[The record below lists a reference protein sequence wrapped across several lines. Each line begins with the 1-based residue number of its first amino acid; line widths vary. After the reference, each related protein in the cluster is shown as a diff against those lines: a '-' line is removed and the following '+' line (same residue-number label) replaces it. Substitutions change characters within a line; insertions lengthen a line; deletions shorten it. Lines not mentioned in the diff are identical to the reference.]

1 LQLKRGA
8 SAASMNP
15 VLRCLATSFGSAGD
29 FLPTLAV
36 AAALRRR
43 GHEVTFVANPLYAS
57 RVERAEVDFVPA
69 GERVEIFARI
79 EQTPAYTD
87 PANARLMFR
96 DFVEPDT
103 EAVYRV
109 AHERMR
115 AAPIDVVL
123 TSDVSFGAVWA
134 AAAHGIPHVLLTAS
148 PVLWMGWSS
157 PVMFGDGPIRTALAR
172 PLTVIGRSVMRW
184 FVGRMLRPVARRI
197 GAPWVDV
204 SFPAWERAAALQLGL
219 WSPELRAL
227 LASDLPNARVCGYVR
242 ASGLAG
248 AEPGLSPEVR
258 AFLDDGA
265 PPVVVGLGSVIGLT
279 AGALLTA
286 LAEASADLGR
296 RCLII
301 GHPAGLTLPAGT
313 LAVPWAPYDQV
324 FSRAAAVVVHG
335 GSGTTGEALRS
346 GRPLVGVPAA
356 YDQFTLCAWIE
367 RLGVGVRVPLA
378 RRSRRELAG
387 VLERV
392 LSDAAMQER
401 AVRAG
406 ARFAAEPDGAVA
418 AAVEI
423 ERHFDGR
430 GTA

>member
-1 LQLKRGA
+1 MK
-8 SAASMNP
+8 P

-57 RVERAEVDFVPA
+57 RVERAGVDFVAA
-69 GERVEIFARI
+69 GERLDIFERI
-79 EQTPAYTD
+79 ERTPAYIAQ
-87 PANARLMFR
+87 ANAGMLFR
-96 DFVEPDT
+96 DFAEPDT
-103 EAVYRV
+103 EAVYRI

-115 AAPIDVVL
+115 AAPLDVVL

-134 AAAHGIPHVLLTAS
+134 AAEHRLPHVLVTAT
-148 PVLWMGWSS
+148 PVLWMGWET
-157 PVMFGDGPIRTALAR
+157 PVMFGDGAIRTALAR
-172 PLTVIGRSVMRW
+172 PLTVVGRSFMRWYIGRL
-184 FVGRMLRPVARRI
+184 LRPLARRV
-197 GAPWVDV
+197 GAPRPDV

-219 WSPELRAL
+219 WSPVLRAR

-248 AEPGLSPEVR
+248 AEPGLPPEVR
-258 AFLDDGA
+258 TFLDEGP
-265 PPVVVGLGSVIGLT
+265 PPVVVGLGSVIGL
-279 AGALLTA
+279 ASGALLA
-286 LAEASADLGR
+286 SLAQACADVGR

-301 GHPAGLTLPAGT
+301 GHPAGMTFPSET
-313 LAVPWAPYDQV
+313 LAVRWAPYDEV

-346 GRPLVGVPAA
+346 GRPIVGVPVA
-356 YDQFTLCAWIE
+356 YDQFTLCEWIE

-378 RRSRRELAG
+378 RRSRRDLAG

-401 AVRAG
+401 AADAG
-406 ARFAAEPDGAVA
+406 VRFAAEPDGAVA
-418 AAVEI
+418 AAEEVE
-423 ERHFDGR
+423 RRFDGCS
-430 GTA
+430 AA